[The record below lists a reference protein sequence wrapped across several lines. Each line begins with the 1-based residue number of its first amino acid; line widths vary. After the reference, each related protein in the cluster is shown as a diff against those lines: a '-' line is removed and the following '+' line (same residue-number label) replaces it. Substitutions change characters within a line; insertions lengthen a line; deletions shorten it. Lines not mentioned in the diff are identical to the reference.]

1 MMLNFL
7 LGCWFGCFGGFMLAA
22 LLRKAGDS
30 PSESAEGSAPSRRDA
45 RPREMPHGLSE
56 RAAPSVN

>member
-1 MMLNFL
+1 
-7 LGCWFGCFGGFMLAA
+7 MLAA

-45 RPREMPHGLSE
+45 HPREVPHGLSE

>member
-1 MMLNFL
+1 MLHFL

-30 PSESAEGSAPSRRDA
+30 PAEKAEEPALPSVAPTPGRRGMGSESPAPSA
-45 RPREMPHGLSE
+45 
-56 RAAPSVN
+56 N